1 MSSTL
6 YGKVFVET
14 SNIFLIVS
22 SLIIFFLVII
32 LVRQTMLNFLMRL
45 NKVKVWWSKAAAKA
59 RNLGKLES

>member
-32 LVRQTMLNFLMRL
+32 LVRQTMLNFLMLL
-45 NKVKVWWSKAAAKA
+45 NKVKVLWSKAAAKA
-59 RNLGKLES
+59 RNFGKLES